1 MSRAIWFII
10 KLAVVVAIAIWLVE
24 HPGYVTLSWQ
34 GFVIETSVAILLVA
48 LLVVIGVATLLYRL
62 WRSIRGAP
70 RRLGSRRLTRK
81 RERGYEALTRGMV
94 AVAAGD
100 AEAARRFANEADNLL
115 RNPPLTLLLS
125 AQAAQLNGDD
135 QAAQKYFEAMLDRPE
150 TAFLGVRGLLNR
162 ALREND
168 RDTAL
173 QLARQAHDLQPRTP
187 WVLTTLF
194 DLEARSGQWER
205 ADRTLAEAQKLGAVA
220 ADIARQHRA
229 ALLLERSF
237 EAELEGRMGD
247 AETHAKAAHDLLPG
261 FAPAAARVARLLTRA
276 GKPRPAAKAI
286 DRAWRVEPHPELA
299 DAYRKIEPG
308 ADALTQVKRME
319 KLRSIHPDHFET
331 HVATAEVALEARLW
345 GEARAHL
352 NKALAQRPTPRVYRL
367 LAELAQSEHGDTAS
381 ARDWLA
387 KAATAQ
393 PDSHWICGN
402 CGTAHLAWRSICTS
416 CSSFD
421 SLQWREPAPRA
432 ALPDPAAAEAGVPGV
447 PPGGVLPP
455 TGREQSAA

>member
-1 MSRAIWFII
+1 MRRAIWFII

-24 HPGYVTLSWQ
+24 NPGYVTLSWQ
-34 GFVIETSVAILLVA
+34 DYVIETSVAMLLLAVLA
-48 LLVVIGVATLLYRL
+48 LAGISTLLYRL
-62 WRSIRGAP
+62 WRSVRGAP
-70 RRLGSRRLTRK
+70 RRFGTRRLTRK

-100 AEAARRFANEADNLL
+100 AEAARRFAREADDLL

-135 QAAQKYFEAMLDRPE
+135 QAAQKYFEAMLERPE
-150 TAFLGVRGLLNR
+150 TAFLGIRGLLNR

-168 RDTAL
+168 RETAL
-173 QLARQAHDLQPRTP
+173 RLARQAHDLQPRTP

-205 ADRTLAEAQKLGAVA
+205 AERTLAEAQKLGAVA
-220 ADIARQHRA
+220 SDIARQRRA

-237 EAELEGRMGD
+237 EAELEGHMGE
-247 AETHAKAAHDLLPG
+247 AETRAKAAHDLLPG

-286 DRAWRVEPHPELA
+286 DRAWRIEPHPDLA
-299 DAYRKIEPG
+299 DTYRKIEPA

-319 KLRSIHPDHFET
+319 RLRAIHPDHVET
-331 HVATAEVALEARLW
+331 HIAMAEVALEARLW
-345 GEARAHL
+345 GEARGHL
-352 NKALAQRPTPRVYRL
+352 TKALAQQPTGRVYRL
-367 LAELAQSEHGDTAS
+367 LAELAQGEHGDTAA

-387 KAATAQ
+387 KMAVAQ
-393 PDSHWICGN
+393 PDPQWICGN
-402 CGTAHLAWRSICTS
+402 CGTPHQAWRSICTS
-416 CSSFD
+416 CASFD
-421 SLQWREPAPRA
+421 SLQWREPAPAA
-432 ALPDPAAAEAGVPGV
+432 ALPEPADGRDTGQT
-447 PPGGVLPP
+447 GVLPLA
-455 TGREQSAA
+455 GREQPAA